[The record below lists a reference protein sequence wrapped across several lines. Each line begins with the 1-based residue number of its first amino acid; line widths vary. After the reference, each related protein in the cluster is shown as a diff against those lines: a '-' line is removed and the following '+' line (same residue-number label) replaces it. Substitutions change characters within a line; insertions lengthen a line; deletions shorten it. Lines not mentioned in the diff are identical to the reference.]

1 MATFVLRKEP
11 KLLPKLQAFQ
21 YQTEAVEAIRDLEY
35 GAIFHEQGLGKTK
48 IAIDIVLYWLEKRL
62 VDTALIVVKKG
73 LIENWKRELKNH
85 SFLAPLVIG
94 QDRRQNY
101 FVLNSPARVIL
112 AHYEAIKAEK
122 TRLALFLKSRT
133 VGVILDEA
141 TKIKNPDSDLSKAFF
156 ALAPLFAKRVIMTGT
171 PVANRPYDIW
181 AQVYFLD
188 QGKALGTDFKSFKRE
203 LDLESDLGSNAKSR
217 ARFEKAMLRAHEQLF
232 RFSVR
237 ESKNR
242 KYIQLPKKVVRSIQ
256 ADWEPRQLDLYLQ
269 IRDDLRA
276 VVVKEGIPSEDNAE
290 DLLKRI
296 LRLIQIASNPVLVD
310 DSYTADPGKLPYL
323 VDLVDDILRQKEKCI
338 IWTTFTENAD
348 WLSRRLRNVGIRT
361 IHGRQSMDQR
371 NASVVAFLEDHEMRA
386 LVATPGAAKEGLTL
400 TVANHVIFYD
410 RSFAL
415 DDYLQA
421 QDRIHRI
428 SQTRT
433 CYIYNLIMRDSVDEW
448 IDVLLHAKRLAAQLV
463 QGDITYDFYRSQ
475 MSYTFGDVMRAILNI
490 QNRPAKRGAD

>member
-1 MATFVLRKEP
+1 MATFVLRREP

-21 YQTEAVEAIRDLEY
+21 YQTEAVEAVRDLGY

-48 IAIDIVLYWLEKRL
+48 IAIDIVLYWLEKRV
-62 VDTALIVVKKG
+62 VDTVLLVVKKG

-112 AHYEAIKAEK
+112 AHYEAVKAER

-141 TKIKNPDSDLSKAFF
+141 TKIKNPESDLAKAFF
-156 ALAPLFAKRVIMTGT
+156 ALGPLFARRIIMTGT
-171 PVANRPYDIW
+171 PVSNRPYDVW

-188 QGKALGTDFKSFKRE
+188 QGKALGTDFESFKGE

-217 ARFEKAMLRAHEQLF
+217 ARFEKAMLHVHEQLF

-237 ESKNR
+237 ESKNN
-242 KYIQLPKKVVRSIQ
+242 KYIQLPEKVVRAIQ
-256 ADWEPRQLDLYLQ
+256 TDWEPRQFDLYLQ
-269 IRDDLRA
+269 IRDDLHA
-276 VVVKEGIPSEDNAE
+276 FVIKEGIPSEDKAE
-290 DLLKRI
+290 DLLKRM
-296 LRLIQIASNPVLVD
+296 LRLIQITSNPVLVD
-310 DSYTADPGKLPYL
+310 DSYTADPGKFPYL
-323 VDLVDDILRQKEKCI
+323 INLVEDILLKKEKCI
-338 IWTTFTENAD
+338 IWTTFTQNAD
-348 WLSRRLRNVGIRT
+348 WLSRRLNSCGTRT
-361 IHGRQSMDQR
+361 IHGKYSMDQR
-371 NASVVAFLEDHEMRA
+371 NASVIAFLDDPEVRV

-428 SQTRT
+428 SQTRP
-433 CYIYNLIMRDSVDEW
+433 CYVYNLIMRESIDEW

-463 QGDITYDFYRSQ
+463 QGDISYDFYRSQ
-475 MSYTFGDVMRAILNI
+475 MSYTFGEVMRAILNI
-490 QNRPAKRGAD
+490 EDKAAKGGLS

>member
-1 MATFVLRKEP
+1 MATFVLSREP

-21 YQTEAVEAIRDLEY
+21 YQTEAVEAIRDLNY
-35 GAIFHEQGLGKTK
+35 GAVFHEQGLGKTK
-48 IAIDIVLYWLEKRL
+48 IAIDIVLYWLEKHI
-62 VDTALIVVKKG
+62 VDTALLVVKKG

-85 SFLAPLVIG
+85 SFLSPLVIG
-94 QDRRQNY
+94 EERRKNF
-101 FVLNSPARVIL
+101 FVFNSPARVIL

-122 TRLALFLKSRT
+122 GRFILFLKSRS

-141 TKIKNPDSDLSKAFF
+141 TKIKNPASELTKTLF
-156 ALAPLFAKRVIMTGT
+156 ALAPLFTKRVIMTGT

-188 QGKALGTDFKSFKRE
+188 QGKSLGTDFESFKRE
-203 LDLESDLGSNAKSR
+203 LNLDSELSSNAKAR
-217 ARFEKAMLRAHEQLF
+217 VRFEKAMLRVHEQIAK
-232 RFSVR
+232 FSVR
-237 ESKNR
+237 EGKSSK
-242 KYIQLPKKVVRSIQ
+242 YLQLPEKVVRTIQ
-256 ADWEPRQLDLYLQ
+256 TDWEARQFDLYVQ

-276 VVVKEGIPSEDNAE
+276 IVVKEGIPAEDNAE

-296 LRLIQIASNPVLVD
+296 TRLIQISSNPSLVD

-323 VDLVDDILRQKEKCI
+323 VDLVNDILSKNEKCI
-338 IWTTFTENAD
+338 IWTSFVENAE
-348 WLSRRLRNVGIRT
+348 WLSRHLKNFGTRA
-361 IHGRQSMDQR
+361 IHGKQSMDQR
-371 NASVVAFLEDHEMRA
+371 NASVSAFMDQPEVRV

-433 CYIYNLIMRDSVDEW
+433 CYVYNLIMRESVDEW
-448 IDVLLHAKRLAAQLV
+448 IDVLLQAKRLAAQLV
-463 QGDITYDFYRSQ
+463 QGDITYEFYRSQ
-475 MSYTFGDVMRAILNI
+475 MTYTFGDVMRAILNI
-490 QNRPAKRGAD
+490 ESGAAKEAST